1 MNDNW
6 TSTEGVRLSL
16 VDHQIWRK
24 MMKKTRIG
32 LSVAAIAGMLSV
44 PAAFAADQFITI
56 GTGGVT
62 GVYYPTGGAICRL
75 VNKNRKKHGI
85 RCSVESTGGS
95 VYNTRTIR
103 RGELDFGIVQSD
115 VQAAGLA
122 GKGAFAD
129 DGAYPELRAMLS
141 VHPEPMH
148 VMARV
153 DSGITDVASMKGK
166 KVNIANP
173 GSGTRVL
180 AETLLK
186 YSGISPSDFALAA
199 ELKSSEQSAALCDG
213 KIDATIWAAGL
224 PNGASQEATS
234 SCKVKIL
241 ALTGAGIDKLLSEN
255 SAYAAATIPGG
266 MYPGNPDDIQSW
278 GPKATF
284 VTSAKTS
291 NEVVYAVVSAIFDN
305 LEAFKKLHPAFSRL
319 KESEM
324 IKDGLTA
331 PLHPGA
337 IKYYKERGWM

>member
-1 MNDNW
+1 MTLKHNFF
-6 TSTEGVRLSL
+6 
-16 VDHQIWRK
+16 
-24 MMKKTRIG
+24 
-32 LSVAAIAGMLSV
+32 AAIALAGISMGG
-44 PAAFAADQFITI
+44 AASAADQQFITI

-75 VNKNRKKHGI
+75 VNKGRKEHGI

-103 RGELDFGIVQSD
+103 AGELDFGVVQSD

-122 GKGAFAD
+122 GTGAFAD
-129 DGAYPELRAMLS
+129 DGAYPELRALFS

-148 VMARV
+148 VMARA
-153 DSGITDVASMKGK
+153 DSGITDVASMAGK

-186 YSGISPSDFALAA
+186 YSGMSAADFSLAA

-224 PNGASQEATS
+224 PNGSSQEATS
-234 SCKVKIL
+234 SCDVKIL
-241 ALTGAGIDKLLSEN
+241 PLTGEGIEKLLAEN

-266 MYPGNPDDIQSW
+266 MYPGNPDDIPSW

-284 VTSAKTS
+284 VTSANTPD
-291 NEVVYAVVSAIFDN
+291 EVVYAVVSAVFENFED
-305 LEAFKKLHPAFSRL
+305 FKKLHPAFARL

-331 PLHPGA
+331 DLHPGA
-337 IKYYKERGWM
+337 AKYYAERGWK